1 METAVATAIY
11 AAPVS
16 VEIEAFDLAV
26 EGALPPELSGDYI
39 RNGPNPPAGAKNGH
53 LFLGDGMLHGI
64 RIAGGKAE
72 AYRNRW
78 VRTRSF
84 VEHAPYVKRG
94 KIDLTVAVANT
105 NVVAHGGKLLA
116 LVESSFPTIVHR
128 DLSTDAPYDF
138 DGRLA
143 TPFTAHPKICP
154 TTGEMHAFGIGM
166 MPGRLTYH
174 RVDAAGALIESRP
187 IPVKG
192 ATMMHD
198 FALTATRAVF
208 MDLPVVFDMLRGIRG
223 VMPFAWKP
231 SYGARLGIV
240 SRTDATVP
248 VQWIAIDPCYVF
260 HVANAY
266 DDGDRI
272 VLDVAHYDELWR
284 KDGNVFDPTTMRRW
298 TIDPAAGT
306 VTNTL
311 IDERS
316 VEFPRIDE
324 RLTGSAHRFI
334 YTIGVGATGKGR
346 TEIRKFDVVGGTSTA
361 HDFGAD
367 RTPGEAVFVPAG
379 SGEDHGYLMC
389 YVYDATRD
397 RSDFVVLDASD
408 VAAKPVA
415 VVPLPA
421 RVPLGFHGNWI
432 PDAASSRS
440 SHSWASR
447 PASC

>member
-1 METAVATAIY
+1 MAVAVE
-11 AAPVS
+11 AASYRTPVTE
-16 VEIEAFDLAV
+16 EIEVLDLAV
-26 EGALPPELSGDYI
+26 EGTLPPELSGDYI
-39 RNGPNPPAGAKNGH
+39 RNGPNPPPGAKGH

-84 VEHAPYVKRG
+84 VEHAPMVRRG

-116 LVESSFPTIVHR
+116 LVESSFPTTVAR
-128 DLSTDAPYDF
+128 DLSTGGPYDF
-138 DGRLA
+138 DGRLT
-143 TPFTAHPKICP
+143 TPFTAHPKVCP
-154 TTGEMHAFGIGM
+154 TTGEMHAFGIGL

-174 RVDAAGALIESRP
+174 RIDAAGALIESRP

-208 MDLPVVFDMLRGIRG
+208 MDLPIVFDMLRGLRG
-223 VMPFAWKP
+223 AMPFVWKP
-231 SYGARLGIV
+231 SYGARLGVV
-240 SRTDATVP
+240 SRGDASRG
-248 VQWIAIDPCYVF
+248 VQWIDIDPCYVF

-272 VLDVAHYDELWR
+272 VLDVVHYKELWR
-284 KDGNVFDPTTMRRW
+284 KDGNAFDPTTLRRW
-298 TIDPAAGT
+298 TIDPAAGS
-306 VTNTL
+306 VTDTL
-311 IDERS
+311 LDDRG

-324 RLTGSAHRFI
+324 RIAGSAHRYI
-334 YTIGVGATGKGR
+334 YALGVGATGKGR
-346 TEIRKFDVVGGTSTA
+346 SEVRKYDVVTGSSTV
-361 HDFGAD
+361 HDFGPD
-367 RTPGEAVFVPAG
+367 RTPGEATFVPAG
-379 SGEDHGYLMC
+379 AGEDHGYLLC

-397 RSDFVVLDASD
+397 RSDFVVLDARD
-408 VAAKPVA
+408 LAAKPIA
-415 VVPLPA
+415 VVPLPV

-432 PDAASSRS
+432 DDAAGVR
-440 SHSWASR
+440 
-447 PASC
+447 

>member
-1 METAVATAIY
+1 MTVVDAVTYAT
-11 AAPVS
+11 PVS
-16 VEIEAFDLAV
+16 VETETLDLPVA
-26 EGALPPELSGDYI
+26 GALPPELSGDYI
-39 RNGPNPPAGAKNGH
+39 RNGPNPPPGSKNGH

-84 VEHAPYVKRG
+84 VEHAPYIKRG
-94 KIDLTVAVANT
+94 KPDFTVAVANT

-116 LVESSFPTIVHR
+116 LVESSFPTTVHR
-128 DLSTDAPYDF
+128 DLTTDAPYDF
-138 DGRLA
+138 GGRLK
-143 TPFTAHPKICP
+143 TPFTAHPKFCP
-154 TTGEMHAFGIGM
+154 ASGEMHAFGIGL
-166 MPGRLTYH
+166 MPGKLTYH
-174 RVDAAGALIESRP
+174 RVDAAGTLIESRP

-208 MDLPVVFDMLRGIRG
+208 MDLPVVFDMFRGLRGA
-223 VMPFAWKP
+223 MPFVWKP

-240 SRTDATVP
+240 SRTDASIP
-248 VQWIAIDPCYVF
+248 VQWIEIDPCYVF

-272 VLDVAHYDELWR
+272 VLDVAHYNELWR
-284 KDGNVFDPTTMRRW
+284 KNGDVFDPTTMRRW
-298 TIDPAAGT
+298 TIDPKAGT
-306 VTNTL
+306 VTNAL

-324 RLTGSAHRFI
+324 RRTGRAHRYI

-346 TEIRKFDVVGGTSTA
+346 TEIRKYDVHGGTSTA
-361 HDFGAD
+361 HEFGPD
-367 RTPGEAVFVPAG
+367 RTPGEATFVAAG
-379 SGEDHGYLMC
+379 DGEDHGYLMT
-389 YVYDATRD
+389 YVYDATRN

-408 VAAKPVA
+408 LAARPLA
-415 VVPLPA
+415 VVPLPV
-421 RVPLGFHGNWI
+421 RVPIGFHGNWI
-432 PDAASSRS
+432 PDSAGV
-440 SHSWASR
+440 
-447 PASC
+447 P